1 MEISFGSKKICLKL
15 PQLMLV
21 LTMKC
26 GIYIQLFRVEED
38 TVTI

>member
-1 MEISFGSKKICLKL
+1 
-15 PQLMLV
+15 MLV

-38 TVTI
+38 TVTIWNINLIKKQTPSQEISC